1 MSEMK
6 SLDVG
11 VAGDGVTAVWRRRP
25 AGEGQS
31 QADVHEVIIQLAAQR
46 KKEVAVAGTRRRV
59 FHAAVG
65 SVTVIPANAGCWGR
79 WADPKTSLHVRISPE
94 RLEAIALL
102 ETGVERVSLVAE
114 ASTVPDPAIY
124 RVGCMLHEALARGPE
139 TITQAYLDACATLL
153 AVHLVR
159 GYADGPHAAAAP
171 GHGARGLGPRVR
183 SVVMDYMAANLR
195 RSVRVTELA
204 ALAGLGPSLFLR
216 AFREEVGVAPHQY
229 LLRLRIA
236 TAERLLRGTDEGI
249 SSIADT
255 VGFSSQSHMTATFR
269 RMRGETPGAYR
280 ARQVKT
286 RAPVAVDLKV
296 RPGKA
301 VSILDA

>member
-6 SLDVG
+6 SLDLS
-11 VAGDGVTAVWRRRP
+11 VAGDGVAAVWRRRP
-25 AGEGQS
+25 PGEGQS
-31 QADVHEVIIQLAAQR
+31 QSAVHEVIVQLAAQR

-65 SVTVIPANAGCWGR
+65 SVTVIPADAGCWGR
-79 WADPKTSLHVRISPE
+79 WADPKTSLHVRISRE
-94 RLEAIALL
+94 RLDAIAQL
-102 ETGVERVSLVAE
+102 ETGLDRATLIAE
-114 ASTVPDPAIY
+114 PNTAPDPAIY
-124 RVGCMLHEALARGPE
+124 RVGCMLQEALARGPE
-139 TITQAYLDACATLL
+139 TITQAYLDACVTLL
-153 AVHLVR
+153 AVQLVR
-159 GYADGPHAAAAP
+159 GYAEGPQAPAAP
-171 GHGARGLGPRVR
+171 SQGARALGPRVR
-183 SVVMDYMAANLR
+183 SLVMDYMAANLR

-204 ALAGLGPSLFLR
+204 SLAGVGPSHFLR

-229 LLRLRIA
+229 LLNLRIS

-280 ARQVKT
+280 ARQEKT
-286 RAPVAVDLKV
+286 LVPVGLDLKA
-296 RPGKA
+296 RA
-301 VSILDA
+301 ENAAYA